1 MYLFNLVNN
10 IRKSTPM
17 KPITKYL
24 AAGSM
29 AAILLF
35 SYKERSTIKSFF
47 APETKEIQQVANTKA
62 TIPAETVTQFS
73 EVTPVEAAPV
83 TAPIPVVVKAKKS
96 TCHQSQFIP
105 AKETVVINEPV
116 LVADKADNNVVEEK
130 NAIEENKTEA
140 EISPVLVRTIQSS
153 KPVLTVKKIDVSKLA
168 KSMSPEKI
176 NAHLQAVVFSDDF
189 VMQDETENSSDVT
202 INEPVKTE
210 VVNVMKGH
218 KMAGNAFEGFTAASA
233 KAQSP
238 SDVTGFAM
246 LRQADKGADSYTYS
260 SVYEGSEQ
268 LKEYAV
274 RSGNNSDYA
283 IIVNLGLKSGKR
295 RFFVVDLTTNT
306 IVKSGVVAEG
316 RDVAANDK
324 KYSNEIGSTATSLG
338 IYKIGQRVKTDSVS
352 GYRLLGL
359 QESNS
364 NAYARAMMLKATE
377 DVPYDEIS
385 FPVLKTDGSLSLS
398 SKFLAEIS
406 PLIDKSTKPVL
417 LWAYDQSADMQAS
430 NSSVS
435 KN

>member
-1 MYLFNLVNN
+1 
-10 IRKSTPM
+10 M

-62 TIPAETVTQFS
+62 IIPAETVAQFS
-73 EVTPVEAAPV
+73 EATPVEAEPV
-83 TAPIPVVVKAKKS
+83 TAAIPVVVKAKKS
-96 TCHQSQFIP
+96 THHQSQFIP

-116 LVADKADNNVVEEK
+116 LIAEKADNNNVVEEK
-130 NAIEENKTEA
+130 NTIEENKTEA
-140 EISPVLVRTIQSS
+140 EISPVLVRTVQSS
-153 KPVLTVKKIDVSKLA
+153 KPTVKKIDVSKLA

-218 KMAGNAFEGFTAASA
+218 KMAGNAFEGFTAAST

-238 SDVTGFAM
+238 SDLTGFAM

-338 IYKIGQRVKTDSVS
+338 IYKIGQRIKTDSVS